1 MLTSLVYLQ
10 KGDVKKSK
18 KLMKLAK
25 IDEEN
30 LHISQT
36 TWGTLLKF
44 SGKMC
49 IIILLKVT
57 KKQSFRKYC
66 RKYSFEK
73 TTVKGGG
80 QIHLPAFLRLR
91 KRYITDAWQGSKY
104 SSGSEYD
111 RVLNIPGLNKVLNKT
126 LHYRYLIGFW
136 MCL

>member
-1 MLTSLVYLQ
+1 MSLVYLQ
-10 KGDVKKSK
+10 KGNVKKSK

-30 LHISQT
+30 LHIFQT

-57 KKQSFRKYC
+57 KKQGFRKYC

-73 TTVKGGG
+73 TTVRGGG
-80 QIHLPAFLRLR
+80 QIHLPAFLGLR
-91 KRYITDAWQGSKY
+91 NATSQMLDN
-104 SSGSEYD
+104 
-111 RVLNIPGLNKVLNKT
+111 VLNIPQVLSMT
-126 LHYRYLIGFW
+126 GF
-136 MCL
+136 